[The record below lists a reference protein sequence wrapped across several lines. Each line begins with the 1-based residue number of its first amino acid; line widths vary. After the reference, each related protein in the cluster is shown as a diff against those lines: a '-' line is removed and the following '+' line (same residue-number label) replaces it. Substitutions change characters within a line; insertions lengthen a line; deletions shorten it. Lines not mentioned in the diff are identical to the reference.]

1 MLAINSLLFANS
13 ELYLRRS
20 GSDLAKV
27 AGDPGAFVVQGHQA
41 LCRYSMLASKHRG
54 DDMLKSHRHAESM
67 PNSITRSCERH
78 LFASAIRNRYA
89 SLEENLQR
97 VVKIFGEKT
106 PVSVLEEK
114 KDGPRSRKNA
124 PLLSFTECLK
134 MKSTW
139 YRHSDEENP
148 NRSLRYSRSSSGYRS
163 GGGKTNWIVV
173 GYLVLSLVGLFILF
187 FIVNGILYWLGVPG
201 IANSVASAPTT
212 ALPADSPGP
221 PDESR

>member
-27 AGDPGAFVVQGHQA
+27 AGDPGAFVIQGHQA
-41 LCRYSMLASKHRG
+41 LCENSMLASKHRG

-67 PNSITRSCERH
+67 PNSISRSCERH
-78 LFASAIRNRYA
+78 LFASARRNRYA

-97 VVKIFGEKT
+97 VVKFFGEKT

-148 NRSLRYSRSSSGYRS
+148 NRSLTYRGSSRGYR

-173 GYLVLSLVGLFILF
+173 GYLVLSLVGLCILYY
-187 FIVNGILYWLGVPG
+187 IVCGILHYLGVPG
-201 IANSVASAPTT
+201 IARPVASAPTT